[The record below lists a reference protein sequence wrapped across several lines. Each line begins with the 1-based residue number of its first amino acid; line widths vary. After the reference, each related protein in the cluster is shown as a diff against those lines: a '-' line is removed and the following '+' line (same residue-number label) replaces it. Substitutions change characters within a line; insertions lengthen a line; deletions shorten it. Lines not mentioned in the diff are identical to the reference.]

1 LGSYDILRSGNHRR
15 IIFSRFQEIK
25 DSSTDLDLLKSVAFV
40 QEKVIWITQKSGKII
55 REESKIMTSIYLVR
69 HGQTAWNREEIFRGR
84 TDVPLDESG
93 RKQAELVGQYFEEMK
108 IHAIY
113 SSPLA
118 RAWETAQAIARFHTL
133 KVEPLEAMIDMS
145 FGNWEGHAHQEI
157 REIDGETYRQWV
169 ESPHLARLPGGESLD
184 DVRARSMTALEALV
198 RNDPGKTLVLV
209 SHRVIC
215 KVLICAILGLDNS
228 HFWQITQDTTAI
240 NLIQYRNGKYILS
253 LMNETCHLKALK
265 EKRLGVDF

>member
-1 LGSYDILRSGNHRR
+1 
-15 IIFSRFQEIK
+15 
-25 DSSTDLDLLKSVAFV
+25 
-40 QEKVIWITQKSGKII
+40 
-55 REESKIMTSIYLVR
+55 MTLIYLVR

-84 TDVPLDESG
+84 TDVPLDETG
-93 RKQAELVGQYFEEMK
+93 LKQAELVGQYFSVMQ
-108 IHAIY
+108 IDAIY

-118 RAWETAQAIARFHTL
+118 RAREPAQAIARLHNIN
-133 KVEPLEAMIDMS
+133 VEPLEAMIDMS

-157 REIDGETYRQWV
+157 REIDAETYRQWV

-184 DVRARSMTALEALV
+184 DVRVRSMAALEDLV
-198 RNDPGKTLVLV
+198 RDHPGKNLVLV

-240 NLIQYRNGKYILS
+240 NLIQHRNGKYILS
-253 LMNETCHLKALK
+253 FMNETCHLKPLK

>member
-1 LGSYDILRSGNHRR
+1 
-15 IIFSRFQEIK
+15 
-25 DSSTDLDLLKSVAFV
+25 
-40 QEKVIWITQKSGKII
+40 
-55 REESKIMTSIYLVR
+55 MTLIYLVR

-84 TDVPLDESG
+84 TDVPLDETG
-93 RKQAELVGQYFEEMK
+93 LKQAELVGQYFSGMQ
-108 IHAIY
+108 IDAIY

-118 RAWETAQAIARFHTL
+118 RARETARAIARLRNL

-157 REIDGETYRQWV
+157 REIDAETYRQWV

-184 DVRARSMTALEALV
+184 DVRVRSMAALEDLV
-198 RNDPGKTLVLV
+198 RDHPGKNLVLV

-240 NLIQYRNGKYILS
+240 NLIQHRNGKYILS
-253 LMNETCHLKALK
+253 FMNETCHLKPLK